1 MEYKMPVVIV
11 SYAITGTLLPLQ
23 NILPRP
29 RDFSKA
35 LYTFDIGQNDLNY
48 GFQYTNETQVLASIP
63 GLIAKFSQAVSVS
76 NICMLIKVEPS
87 FLVACF

>member
-1 MEYKMPVVIV
+1 MPVVIV

-63 GLIAKFSQAVSVS
+63 GLIAKFSQAVSIKS
-76 NICMLIKVEPS
+76 TAYFSLFQQML
-87 FLVACF
+87 